1 VGLKRLAE
9 DARSSALPPMATVKD
24 ARKLLTDRA
33 CKSGFG
39 ERGNPMVVLQ
49 ARRSAIRSVGPRVR

>member
-1 VGLKRLAE
+1 
-9 DARSSALPPMATVKD
+9 MATVKD

-39 ERGNPMVVLQ
+39 ERGDPMVVLQ